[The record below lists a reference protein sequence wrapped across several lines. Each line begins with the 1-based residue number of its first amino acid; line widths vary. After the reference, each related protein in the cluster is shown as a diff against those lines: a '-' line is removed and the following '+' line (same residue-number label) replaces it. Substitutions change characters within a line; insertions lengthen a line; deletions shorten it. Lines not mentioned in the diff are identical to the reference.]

1 MYNKKVLIDSLK
13 NLNKVKSPVKKKD
26 VIVDPMG
33 QWNHPGEIT
42 RIPGRYITMS
52 PDPRTG
58 EPLKQPLL
66 GISDKGEKQMMFPG
80 GEYVFE
86 EGTKYVDERPVLK
99 KFIKQLGGSL
109 PKAQVGFGLMGK
121 PGKTL
126 SENLN
131 VLDDLYYGYRGRP
144 YGGYNFKPTIQ
155 IDKMTKGLLSEPH
168 LDLLSKGLTYGRAG
182 DVSKY
187 LGDFN
192 FKFPSEGYDATQ
204 KMLQMTSDPQ
214 WQPSQ
219 EDFFTNDEFTNLIE
233 QEKNYI
239 EAKKK
244 YDQMDLS
251 SYMEPDKIG
260 DYTIMKVPEGLFES
274 MFPNVSRANFR
285 SKLLTPKQEKTLWN
299 FTYPTG
305 SNLNPDP
312 YFFNNYT
319 AHPELIGDYYKARL
333 AMMSGIK
340 GNDQILEEAT
350 TLKEYKDNLENLAT
364 LSDEDFIDM
373 YANWISYDL
382 LKGDQRALDPS
393 ERMDIIL
400 DSTPEQISKWRAQI
414 TQQSYDDYIKAANNY
429 ERQISRQFTG
439 KDAWKQITDET
450 GYKNQYGGLVKA
462 QGGGNLLGRYNYNML
477 DPDRRKQLNI
487 STGTGWNTYTGL
499 TGSLDATLPFKL
511 IKSNSTGISNLMGR
525 GYLGQNEFGKTSGF
539 NLGVGFENKPQ
550 GQGYQPFVSGDVGYD
565 NQLGWNAGVHAGG
578 RWPINFDTGK
588 GYKAKNI
595 DGSFGWDTGYFA
607 HSKPDPRTGHIKP
620 EAPYGSADQRWS
632 PANAGRHNKWA
643 WGLFGDLSTELG
655 PGNLSIY
662 GQANID
668 AIQGK
673 ARRGDLSVPIE
684 EDRNYIDRQTS
695 NQLEFAPSFTLGARY
710 NINTGIPRI
719 KDIVKR
725 REAEERD
732 KEIDDR
738 STPSIFKEGGL
749 PKAQTGDFIKRLS
762 KLYNVPALS
771 GVKKDWSGNITKIYN
786 PYFKKFEAPL
796 TNLSQLTKLGDSHLE
811 GIKKWE
817 SVVETDKE
825 NLKNKILQINNPIE
839 YETLAKELFQE
850 RFEQISAAE
859 EIMRKFG
866 INSPEAKEARSVLE
880 KLHLPFDPVTM
891 SSIPYDLLSNMSDQ
905 SESLLASWMDK
916 FNLPLDEYNLQ
927 KAIDQKKI
935 DAYRNAPLSYKLF
948 GLSPGWKVA
957 DKIAPMMHPYYT
969 DILFPL
975 RKRNKLG
982 TDIYDSVWKDQFDQL
997 RNLRQFHPWSRNR
1010 GEKYIQYENDLEKY
1024 DDLNQR
1030 LIDIIKSSS
1039 SFPKGDD
1046 PFESIKRDVGEL
1058 PKAQC
1063 GGTIIRNLL
1072 YKGINPASYNI
1083 TRKIKNFPRE
1093 TYLNA
1098 ISNSTRPFRVGESLR
1113 LTGIPEPT
1121 DEWLKTN
1128 YSGLSFDKYNKLPV
1142 KEKMKLFS
1150 TKHLAKLENLGRR
1163 RLDAWATGL
1172 GLPQEYN
1179 TLEQIGDNTYRMLG
1193 IQFDPVYMMK
1203 LHNDLKAKYY
1213 MDNPP
1218 DPVSRGTL
1226 STSFIES
1233 PLVGLTR
1240 DYRKMLRLNDPRS
1253 YSPEAIKEIL
1263 ERVESQQYYP
1273 EWVPERHA
1281 KPIDSNT
1288 GSVWDWDN
1296 YGVMGGYRWDIS
1308 EDPRGLLFT
1317 QRDLWDLKPF
1327 EKRGE
1332 TRLVP
1337 SQVYTQAL
1345 QGEPKPRKYLENLE
1359 MLGLVGGKPF
1369 NIENNYLVD
1378 PKTYQILDK
1387 YKDGGEL
1394 PKAQGGGG
1402 TKALVKALSNLT
1414 KIPSNIRNYRDVA
1427 FKYPKIPLFQ
1437 NYSNILSQTNLDDGW
1452 VHRMNMAQTLK
1463 DTNYVGDEFDQ
1474 LKMFNAA
1481 KTDEAMNALMRQA
1494 ISHDLTGW
1502 RQVKPR
1508 LQASGSKYSNTG
1520 LKQELLSNE
1529 ELQQQHEAMIEAGVD
1544 FNDPKSISAYFATH
1558 IPFQRYGDREGGLE
1572 HLDSYGADAIYLS
1585 ARPEKNTYGPHM
1597 WRVRQ
1602 PFDFSTG
1609 NWLDWYAQHILN
1621 KKPIIFPGTRDFNP
1635 ALRDSQSVFFDTGYS
1650 KGNIVEPSIG
1660 IGQGL
1665 NTRRWASGKGVK
1677 VAEPDIDPDNPFP
1690 AFYDYMNLTPE
1701 ERQLIKL
1708 EQDAVEKGF
1717 KTGWSDKY
1725 QKGGPVVK
1733 QSKDEAIQSP
1743 EAWEQEIRAIEKQ
1756 IGDPSGWTMEDYY
1769 LLQDKLNA
1777 YKDWRENTPEGQAV
1791 VDYHNEEGEY
1801 DVELPK
1807 HLQNAMNAMMKARLA
1822 YANEFGNPSAKRMVV
1837 APDQP
1842 YVYTGEE
1849 YDKDF
1854 DRPAG
1859 VPAGNIGTHYMADFD
1874 NYAVPF
1880 IQQGPKGLYF
1890 NESPSIS
1897 DKEAIRFDSP
1907 EDARYFSKYYKEVA
1921 PDPSYREEENI
1932 PETYNLQRALELGY
1946 TPDETGHMPSVDE
1959 ETGMWL
1965 KSMDHPTAW
1974 KEYLYGSLNREL
1986 GSNYNVR
1993 VNPEGYFGD
2002 KQLQYIEAELDSDE
2016 IQKYIDGGYIV
2027 EDLPKAQTG
2036 KEVSKILSK
2045 VIKTPPPPSIPKIPT
2060 QLSKLPVFYPNQFM
2074 TTSNLG
2080 KFTGSP
2086 GDINLDQLKAAIG
2099 KESMGLTHKWPILER
2114 QLVKEFGE
2122 DMPVSLPFSEIQ
2134 RITND
2139 AIVPYTISLN
2149 PQGTYNYGVW
2159 DDGGVDHL
2167 QGVKRLNLGFTKPKT
2182 KDNWINQEYF
2192 DSLKAAMEK
2201 RGSGV
2206 FTVEDLESIANKL
2219 DNPEIYEPLFQQTS
2233 VLSGLGEGTQ
2243 LHNNPEGTLAAAHS
2257 YIDPDTPNT
2266 RTYTQFQSDA
2276 LQGTHHIWKNKEKEI
2291 EKIKKQI
2298 LDLENDKANFL
2309 SFGKDADA
2317 EEAANNIYQDP
2328 INTLKKKIVK
2338 LEEEIIA
2345 AKAPNPKQKELLE
2358 KNWESV
2364 LLQQLMT
2371 EAATEG
2377 MTKIRVPTGETTI
2390 KIQNYHKRPQF
2401 TEEDWTDVQNI
2412 FEADNFEEAIANNLK
2427 NNKPTKLDYSNQQK
2441 TVIRRYDKLPK
2452 TLKKSFGLTNE
2463 QIKIV
2468 TDRLGNTWFEVE
2480 IPESFLLRQGQIIHK
2495 SGGSVN
2501 IGDEVDEATMQRLLK
2516 EGYTFE
2522 EI

>member
-1046 PFESIKRDVGEL
+1046 PFESIKRD
-1058 PKAQC
+1058 
-1063 GGTIIRNLL
+1063 
-1072 YKGINPASYNI
+1072 
-1083 TRKIKNFPRE
+1083 
-1093 TYLNA
+1093 
-1098 ISNSTRPFRVGESLR
+1098 
-1113 LTGIPEPT
+1113 
-1121 DEWLKTN
+1121 
-1128 YSGLSFDKYNKLPV
+1128 
-1142 KEKMKLFS
+1142 
-1150 TKHLAKLENLGRR
+1150 
-1163 RLDAWATGL
+1163 
-1172 GLPQEYN
+1172 
-1179 TLEQIGDNTYRMLG
+1179 
-1193 IQFDPVYMMK
+1193 
-1203 LHNDLKAKYY
+1203 
-1213 MDNPP
+1213 
-1218 DPVSRGTL
+1218 
-1226 STSFIES
+1226 
-1233 PLVGLTR
+1233 
-1240 DYRKMLRLNDPRS
+1240 
-1253 YSPEAIKEIL
+1253 
-1263 ERVESQQYYP
+1263 
-1273 EWVPERHA
+1273 
-1281 KPIDSNT
+1281 
-1288 GSVWDWDN
+1288 
-1296 YGVMGGYRWDIS
+1296 
-1308 EDPRGLLFT
+1308 
-1317 QRDLWDLKPF
+1317 
-1327 EKRGE
+1327 
-1332 TRLVP
+1332 
-1337 SQVYTQAL
+1337 
-1345 QGEPKPRKYLENLE
+1345 
-1359 MLGLVGGKPF
+1359 
-1369 NIENNYLVD
+1369 
-1378 PKTYQILDK
+1378 
-1387 YKDGGEL
+1387 GGEL
-1394 PKAQGGGG
+1394 PKAQGGG
-1402 TKALVKALSNLT
+1402 
-1414 KIPSNIRNYRDVA
+1414 
-1427 FKYPKIPLFQ
+1427 Q
-1437 NYSNILSQTNLDDGW
+1437 
-1452 VHRMNMAQTLK
+1452 
-1463 DTNYVGDEFDQ
+1463 
-1474 LKMFNAA
+1474 
-1481 KTDEAMNALMRQA
+1481 
-1494 ISHDLTGW
+1494 
-1502 RQVKPR
+1502 
-1508 LQASGSKYSNTG
+1508 
-1520 LKQELLSNE
+1520 
-1529 ELQQQHEAMIEAGVD
+1529 
-1544 FNDPKSISAYFATH
+1544 
-1558 IPFQRYGDREGGLE
+1558 
-1572 HLDSYGADAIYLS
+1572 
-1585 ARPEKNTYGPHM
+1585 
-1597 WRVRQ
+1597 
-1602 PFDFSTG
+1602 
-1609 NWLDWYAQHILN
+1609 
-1621 KKPIIFPGTRDFNP
+1621 
-1635 ALRDSQSVFFDTGYS
+1635 
-1650 KGNIVEPSIG
+1650 
-1660 IGQGL
+1660 
-1665 NTRRWASGKGVK
+1665 
-1677 VAEPDIDPDNPFP
+1677 
-1690 AFYDYMNLTPE
+1690 
-1701 ERQLIKL
+1701 
-1708 EQDAVEKGF
+1708 
-1717 KTGWSDKY
+1717 
-1725 QKGGPVVK
+1725 
-1733 QSKDEAIQSP
+1733 
-1743 EAWEQEIRAIEKQ
+1743 
-1756 IGDPSGWTMEDYY
+1756 
-1769 LLQDKLNA
+1769 
-1777 YKDWRENTPEGQAV
+1777 
-1791 VDYHNEEGEY
+1791 
-1801 DVELPK
+1801 
-1807 HLQNAMNAMMKARLA
+1807 
-1822 YANEFGNPSAKRMVV
+1822 
-1837 APDQP
+1837 
-1842 YVYTGEE
+1842 
-1849 YDKDF
+1849 
-1854 DRPAG
+1854 
-1859 VPAGNIGTHYMADFD
+1859 
-1874 NYAVPF
+1874 
-1880 IQQGPKGLYF
+1880 
-1890 NESPSIS
+1890 
-1897 DKEAIRFDSP
+1897 
-1907 EDARYFSKYYKEVA
+1907 
-1921 PDPSYREEENI
+1921 
-1932 PETYNLQRALELGY
+1932 
-1946 TPDETGHMPSVDE
+1946 
-1959 ETGMWL
+1959 
-1965 KSMDHPTAW
+1965 
-1974 KEYLYGSLNREL
+1974 
-1986 GSNYNVR
+1986 
-1993 VNPEGYFGD
+1993 
-2002 KQLQYIEAELDSDE
+2002 
-2016 IQKYIDGGYIV
+2016 
-2027 EDLPKAQTG
+2027 
-2036 KEVSKILSK
+2036 
-2045 VIKTPPPPSIPKIPT
+2045 
-2060 QLSKLPVFYPNQFM
+2060 
-2074 TTSNLG
+2074 
-2080 KFTGSP
+2080 
-2086 GDINLDQLKAAIG
+2086 
-2099 KESMGLTHKWPILER
+2099 
-2114 QLVKEFGE
+2114 
-2122 DMPVSLPFSEIQ
+2122 
-2134 RITND
+2134 
-2139 AIVPYTISLN
+2139 
-2149 PQGTYNYGVW
+2149 
-2159 DDGGVDHL
+2159 
-2167 QGVKRLNLGFTKPKT
+2167 
-2182 KDNWINQEYF
+2182 
-2192 DSLKAAMEK
+2192 
-2201 RGSGV
+2201 
-2206 FTVEDLESIANKL
+2206 
-2219 DNPEIYEPLFQQTS
+2219 
-2233 VLSGLGEGTQ
+2233 
-2243 LHNNPEGTLAAAHS
+2243 
-2257 YIDPDTPNT
+2257 
-2266 RTYTQFQSDA
+2266 
-2276 LQGTHHIWKNKEKEI
+2276 
-2291 EKIKKQI
+2291 
-2298 LDLENDKANFL
+2298 
-2309 SFGKDADA
+2309 
-2317 EEAANNIYQDP
+2317 
-2328 INTLKKKIVK
+2328 
-2338 LEEEIIA
+2338 
-2345 AKAPNPKQKELLE
+2345 LLE
-2358 KNWESV
+2358 
-2364 LLQQLMT
+2364 T
-2371 EAATEG
+2371 CC
-2377 MTKIRVPTGETTI
+2377 I
-2390 KIQNYHKRPQF
+2390 K
-2401 TEEDWTDVQNI
+2401 V
-2412 FEADNFEEAIANNLK
+2412 
-2427 NNKPTKLDYSNQQK
+2427 
-2441 TVIRRYDKLPK
+2441 
-2452 TLKKSFGLTNE
+2452 
-2463 QIKIV
+2463 
-2468 TDRLGNTWFEVE
+2468 
-2480 IPESFLLRQGQIIHK
+2480 
-2495 SGGSVN
+2495 
-2501 IGDEVDEATMQRLLK
+2501 
-2516 EGYTFE
+2516 
-2522 EI
+2522 